1 MPVIFFDQNK
11 QIFVIILYDFY
22 VLQTFIFLCLAIFLW
37 SYFAVL
43 IQSSGR
49 QEFEQT
55 SHNVYYKK
63 DALMKFGRVYNALV
77 LLWVIEFIIGC
88 QHMIIAGS
96 VATWFFTKNK
106 DNMSSPISTSVGY
119 LFNYHL
125 GSVALGSFIITI
137 IQIIRTILEAIDKK
151 LKDSENELGRVA
163 YKCFKCFF
171 HYLQEFIQYL
181 TRNAYIEIG
190 NNFCFIL

>member
-1 MPVIFFDQNK
+1 VIHIDETSVLYFIFF
-11 QIFVIILYDFY
+11 
-22 VLQTFIFLCLAIFLW
+22 QTFFFLCLAIIIW

-43 IQSSGR
+43 IQSSG
-49 QEFEQT
+49 T
-55 SHNVYYKK
+55 LALVPNSHNAYYKK
-63 DALMKFGRVYNALV
+63 DQLMKFARVYNILV

-96 VATWFFTKNK
+96 VATWFFSRNK
-106 DNMSSPISTSVGY
+106 DNVSSPISTSVGY

-137 IQIIRTILEAIDKK
+137 FQIINAILNYIDET
-151 LKDSENELGRVA
+151 LKDSENEVA
-163 YKCFKCFF
+163 RAFYKAFKCLFQC
-171 HYLQEFIQYL
+171 LQQFLQYL

-190 NNFCFIL
+190 MKY